1 MKIAAVIPTYY
12 RPDGKTSFYLMRALD
27 SVRAQT
33 HTDYEVYVIGDNYAD
48 KIEFEQLEMKY
59 PWVNFMNLLYAKE
72 RDKYRFKSMELWCA
86 GGVYASNIGITWAL
100 NEGFEYVC
108 LLGHDDWW
116 EPDHLQRINE
126 ILEAKKSFFVCTV
139 STWMDSAL
147 PNPFRFTKYMTEF
160 YPQPSGLICASACV
174 KFSDTKLRPRDV
186 FAETGKA
193 EPADADLWKRLAK
206 EMKAEGKKGYLIN
219 TLTCHHEEEGYS
231 LHGVAH
237 TKR

>member
-1 MKIAAVIPTYY
+1 MKIAVVIPTYK
-12 RPDGKTSFYLMRALD
+12 RPDGKTPFYLMRALD
-27 SVRAQT
+27 SVKAQA
-33 HTDYEVYVIGDNYAD
+33 HTDYEVYVIGDHYTD
-48 KIEFEQLEMKY
+48 KVEFEQIEMKY
-59 PWVNFMNLLYAKE
+59 PWAKFMNLLYAKE

-100 NEGFEYVC
+100 KEGFEYVC
-108 LLGHDDWW
+108 FLCHDDWW
-116 EPDHLQRINE
+116 EPDHLLLINE
-126 ILEAKKSFFVCTV
+126 VLEAEKPFFVCTI
-139 STWMDSAL
+139 STWMNSIL
-147 PNPFRFTKYMTEF
+147 PETRTLYYLTEF
-160 YPQPSGLICASACV
+160 YPKPSGIISSSTCV
-174 KFSDTKLRPRDV
+174 KYSDTKLRVRDV

-219 TLTCHHEEEGYS
+219 TLTCRHEEEGYS